1 MADSGIALD
10 HPGAGRTV
18 GLRLTPAELEHL
30 KPMFD
35 FYAAQ
40 IHGLHDLDL
49 AAEDLAVVYSPNWDP
64 QGWRWHYDADTYRAV
79 LPDYA

>member
-1 MADSGIALD
+1 MADPEGIALD
-10 HPGAGRTV
+10 HLQVLAEQAGM
-18 GLRLTPAELEHL
+18 RLTPAELEHL

-40 IHGLHDLDL
+40 IHVLHDLDL

-64 QGWRWHYDADTYRAV
+64 QG
-79 LPDYA
+79 

>member
-1 MADSGIALD
+1 MADSEGIALD
-10 HPGAGRTV
+10 HLQVLAEQVR
-18 GLRLTPAELEHL
+18 LRLTPAELEHL

-64 QGWRWHYDADTYRAV
+64 QG
-79 LPDYA
+79 

>member
-1 MADSGIALD
+1 MADSEGIALD
-10 HPGAGRTV
+10 HLQVLAERV

-40 IHGLHDLDL
+40 IH
-49 AAEDLAVVYSPNWDP
+49 
-64 QGWRWHYDADTYRAV
+64 
-79 LPDYA
+79 

>member
-1 MADSGIALD
+1 MADSEGIALD
-10 HPGAGRTV
+10 HLGVLAEQV
-18 GLRLTPAELEHL
+18 GMRLTPAELEHL

-49 AAEDLAVVYSPNWDP
+49 AAEDLAVVYSPNWDS
-64 QGWRWHYDADTYRAV
+64 QG
-79 LPDYA
+79 

>member
-1 MADSGIALD
+1 MADFEGIALD
-10 HPGAGRTV
+10 HLQVLAEQA

-40 IHGLHDLDL
+40 IHVLHTLDL

-64 QGWRWHYDADTYRAV
+64 QG
-79 LPDYA
+79 

>member
-1 MADSGIALD
+1 MADADGITLD
-10 HPGAGRTV
+10 NLRVLAERV
-18 GLRLTPAELEHL
+18 GLDLTPAEVEHL

-40 IHGLHDLDL
+40 LHALHDLDL

-64 QGWRWHYDADTYRAV
+64 QG
-79 LPDYA
+79 

>member
-1 MADSGIALD
+1 MAESEGISLD
-10 HPGAGRTV
+10 NLRVLAERV
-18 GLRLTPAELEHL
+18 DMRLTTAELEDL

-40 IHGLHDLDL
+40 IRVLHDVEL

-64 QGWRWHYDADTYRAV
+64 QG
-79 LPDYA
+79 

>member
-1 MADSGIALD
+1 MADSEGIALD
-10 HPGAGRTV
+10 HLQVLAEQV

-35 FYAAQ
+35 FYAAH
-40 IHGLHDLDL
+40 IHVLHDLDL

-64 QGWRWHYDADTYRAV
+64 QG
-79 LPDYA
+79 

>member
-1 MADSGIALD
+1 MADSEGIALD
-10 HPGAGRTV
+10 HLQVLAERV

-64 QGWRWHYDADTYRAV
+64 QG
-79 LPDYA
+79 

>member
-1 MADSGIALD
+1 MADSEGIALD
-10 HPGAGRTV
+10 HLQVLAERV
-18 GLRLTPAELEHL
+18 GLRLTSAELEHL

-40 IHGLHDLDL
+40 IRVLHDLDL

-64 QGWRWHYDADTYRAV
+64 QG
-79 LPDYA
+79 